1 MQQAKWGLEGQRSRV
16 RGGHT
21 ESSGGEEM
29 GETRETERLR
39 CGGKGVTLFSS
50 NFFLLSFLVS
60 YELSC

>member
-39 CGGKGVTLFSS
+39 CGGKGEKQKTGVG
-50 NFFLLSFLVS
+50 
-60 YELSC
+60 